1 MPAHQPRTAAL
12 AKIHI
17 ARKELAMEDEDYRAL
32 LQRVAGVASSR
43 DLDAGGLDR
52 VLAELRRLGFKPK
65 PGAQAGK
72 AGQPPRKLADDA
84 QSRMMRGLWIE
95 LHDLGYVRD
104 PSEAALAHFAKRMTR
119 STTPH
124 QAGVDALQWLSGEQ
138 AEKLIEELKK
148 WRDRDA
154 LKLATR
160 LHLGGTQAKKLA
172 RVAEYCEQL
181 SGSAT
186 LSKAN
191 LAALAVWLTER
202 EAAHGT

>member
-104 PSEAALAHFAKRMTR
+104 PSEAALAAFCKRQTK
-119 STTPH
+119 
-124 QAGVDALQWLSGEQ
+124 VEALQWLSGEQ

-154 LKLATR
+154 LKLASR

-172 RVAEYCEQL
+172 RVAEYCDQL
-181 SGSAT
+181 TGSAT

-191 LAALAVWLTER
+191 LAALAVWLTEW